1 MSPHNQTISLCGNRD
16 GLAIQLSGYKDRLV
30 LAFKKSKGRSTGPGF
45 TCRLKMEE
53 PNSVEKEIVETTAVD
68 NKGFKGKEN
77 ILSDIYDLHIIP
89 VGPILTSTKFSH
101 ICSRRHLCNL

>member
-30 LAFKKSKGRSTGPGF
+30 LAFKSKARSTGPGF

-53 PNSVEKEIVETTAVD
+53 PNAAEKLIVETTEVD
-68 NKGFKGKEN
+68 NKGFKGMEK
-77 ILSDIYDLHIIP
+77 IFGYIYC
-89 VGPILTSTKFSH
+89 T
-101 ICSRRHLCNL
+101 